1 MPTCV
6 VEQHVIPLVRGDVG
20 EEGGDVAGDDLRVV
34 RVAGQQGSGRRNG
47 QGVDVAAE
55 EGKRK
60 REIENLFYC
69 KKMLKICFFVKKMLK
84 IYCFVKK
91 CWKSVFCK
99 KCWKSVFCK
108 KMLEGNDR

>member
-69 KKMLKICFFVKKMLK
+69 KKNVENLFFCKKNVENLLFCKKMLKICFL
-84 IYCFVKK
+84 
-91 CWKSVFCK
+91 
-99 KCWKSVFCK
+99 
-108 KMLEGNDR
+108 

>member
-69 KKMLKICFFVKKMLK
+69 KNMLK
-84 IYCFVKK
+84 IYCFVKNFENLFFVK
-91 CWKSVFCK
+91 
-99 KCWKSVFCK
+99 
-108 KMLEGNDR
+108 